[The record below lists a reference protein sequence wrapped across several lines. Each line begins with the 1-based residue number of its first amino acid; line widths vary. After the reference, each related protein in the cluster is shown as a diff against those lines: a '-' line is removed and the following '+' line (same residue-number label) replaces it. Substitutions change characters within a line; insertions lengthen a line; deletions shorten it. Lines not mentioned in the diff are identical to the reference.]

1 MTLTPDVLV
10 GTGATVGSVLRYA
23 IGSAV
28 SKISESDFP
37 WGTWCV
43 NVVGSFLFGVFY
55 CQLRFAPGNFN
66 WWLLLGT
73 GFCGGFTTFS
83 TMSLET
89 LRLLR
94 SKRIR
99 AVVYLGSSLGV
110 GCLLVWIPQIIT

>member
-1 MTLTPDVLV
+1 MTLTSDVLV

-23 IGSAV
+23 IGYAV
-28 SKISESDFP
+28 SKTSESDFP

-43 NVVGSFLFGVFY
+43 NVVGSLLFGVFFRKL
-55 CQLRFAPGNFN
+55 QFAPDMFN

-89 LRLLR
+89 VRLLR
-94 SKRIR
+94 SKRIL
-99 AVVYLGSSLGV
+99 AVVYLGSSLTV
-110 GCLLVWIPQIIT
+110 GCLLVWIPQVII